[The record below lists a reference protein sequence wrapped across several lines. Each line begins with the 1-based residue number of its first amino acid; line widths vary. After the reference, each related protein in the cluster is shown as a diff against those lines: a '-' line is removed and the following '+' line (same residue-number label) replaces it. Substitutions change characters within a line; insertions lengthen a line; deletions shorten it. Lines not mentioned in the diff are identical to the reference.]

1 MSDIVTID
9 THYTGRDGVA
19 ACYLIVDG
27 DEAAFVETNTSAA
40 VPALLDALAGAG
52 LTPEAVKYVIIT
64 HIHLDHAGG
73 AGVLMDAC
81 PNATLLAH
89 PKAAPHAVDPS
100 RIVAGATEVYGE
112 ENFAAL
118 YGEVRPVAEQRVRA
132 LEDGASVTL
141 GGRTLTFLHT
151 RGHANHHFVVH
162 DSAANAVFSGD
173 SFGILYPGVQS
184 NGVFAFP
191 STTPTD
197 FDPDA
202 AHASV
207 DRIVNTGA
215 ERVYFTHFGSS
226 TELSTIAAQ
235 LHRLLDAQAAIVD
248 DADDD
253 ALSEAE
259 VDARCLEQTRAL
271 FEAELVAHQ
280 LADDAEARALVAF
293 DVELNAQGLA
303 FAVKK
308 RRFKRSRAAH

>member
-1 MSDIVTID
+1 MSGVITID
-9 THYTGRDGVA
+9 TLYTGRPGVA

-40 VPALLDALAGAG
+40 VPALLAALAEAG

-81 PNATLLAH
+81 PNAVLLAH

-100 RIVAGATEVYGE
+100 RIVAGAAQVYGE
-112 ENFAAL
+112 DNFAML
-118 YGEVRPVAEQRVRA
+118 YGEVRPVPAERVRA
-132 LEDGASVTL
+132 LQDGEAVSL

-162 DSAANAVFSGD
+162 DSAANAVFTGD
-173 SFGILYPGVQS
+173 SFGILYPGVQK

-191 STTPTD
+191 TTTPTD
-197 FDPDA
+197 FDA
-202 AHASV
+202 ETAHSSV

-215 ERVYFTHFGSS
+215 ERVYLTHFGES
-226 TELSTIAAQ
+226 TELSTIASQ
-235 LHRLLDAQAAIVD
+235 LHFLLDGHASIVD

-253 ALSEAE
+253 ALSESE
-259 VDARCLEQTRAL
+259 VDALCRERTRAL
-271 FEAELVAHQ
+271 FDAELERHG
-280 LADDAEARALVAF
+280 LANDADARALVGF

-308 RRFKRSRAAH
+308 RRFKRRRQAP